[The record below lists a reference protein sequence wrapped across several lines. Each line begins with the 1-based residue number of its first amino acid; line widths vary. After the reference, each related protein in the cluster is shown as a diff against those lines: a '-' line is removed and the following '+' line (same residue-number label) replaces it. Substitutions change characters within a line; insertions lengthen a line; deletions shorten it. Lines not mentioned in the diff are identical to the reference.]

1 MMNRNVGKQIKDLAA
16 RYADC
21 GIDEDII
28 RKMMDD
34 GDNPSGLDDRAKLI
48 GVRLCLGMEFDRQ
61 ELFGLD
67 DLTHI
72 TGESR
77 EEVMKSIQEAGVTP
91 IFVSVAPRLMGG

>member
-1 MMNRNVGKQIKDLAA
+1 MKQNIEKQIKDLAA

-21 GIDEDII
+21 GIDEAII

-34 GDNPSGLDDRAKLI
+34 EDNPS
-48 GVRLCLGMEFDRQ
+48 
-61 ELFGLD
+61 GLD

-91 IFVSVAPRLMGG
+91 ISVSVAPWLVGG